1 MNRGG
6 KRRYTAWAG
15 IILAAGMLAAIGCSE
30 APPGP
35 PDLPTDQIPAPISQA
50 MALQQD
56 AWNRGDIVGFM
67 EAAYWKSD
75 SLIFIGSSGVT
86 RGFDATL
93 EKYAQSYPDRGAMGD
108 LAFENLQW
116 LPIGTEHGL
125 LLGRWTLFRTTDTLS
140 GHYTLSW
147 RLNSQGR
154 WEIFL
159 DHTS

>member
-1 MNRGG
+1 MRDF
-6 KRRYTAWAG
+6 AWAWG
-15 IILAAGMLAAIGCSE
+15 AAFMLTFLGCND
-30 APPGP
+30 GP
-35 PDLPTDQIPAPISQA
+35 PQPPALPTDEIPSPIALA
-50 MALQQD
+50 MAIQEE
-56 AWNRGDIVGFM
+56 AWNRGDVAGFM
-67 EAAYWKSD
+67 EAAYWRSD
-75 SLIFIGSSGVT
+75 SLIFIGKSGIT
-86 RGFDATL
+86 RGYDATMDRF
-93 EKYAQSYPDRGAMGD
+93 ATSYPDRGAMGD